1 VRLPGRRLAE
11 AVARALDVEARNPPD
26 PRRASV
32 TVEVVGDVVRV
43 CFEARDL
50 SAARTIVNT
59 YLSLAATTI
68 DAVASTGAG
77 EGRVGSEAPSRA

>member
-1 VRLPGRRLAE
+1 M
-11 AVARALDVEARNPPD
+11 ARALDVEARNPPD
-26 PRRASV
+26 PRRARVDVKASG
-32 TVEVVGDVVRV
+32 EVVRV

-68 DAVASTGAG
+68 VAVSRAGAG
-77 EGRVGSEAPSRA
+77 EERVGSEATSRA